1 MRLLWKIRLVR
12 TCSNKNN
19 MWLDAR
25 GLNWVA
31 LGLSVAP
38 LSSQHTLEVH
48 PSSISVDPNQSTG
61 TTENY
66 IVSTIYV
73 SILIVTQR

>member
-25 GLNWVA
+25 GLNWAAA
-31 LGLSVAP
+31 LGRSVPP
-38 LSSQHTLEVH
+38 LSSQHTPEVH
-48 PSSISVDPNQSTG
+48 PLSVLVDHNQSTG
-61 TTENY
+61 TTEN
-66 IVSTIYV
+66 
-73 SILIVTQR
+73 